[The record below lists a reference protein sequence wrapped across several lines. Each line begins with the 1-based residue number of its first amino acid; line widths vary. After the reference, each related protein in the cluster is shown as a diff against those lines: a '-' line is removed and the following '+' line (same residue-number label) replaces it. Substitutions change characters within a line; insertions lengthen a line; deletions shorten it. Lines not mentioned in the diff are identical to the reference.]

1 MNTLRDHKYEVL
13 LRPAKPIQSIQCTPC
28 IGTEFP
34 EANLVEWL
42 RSPNSDELI
51 SELAIIIAERG
62 VVFFRAQTELTSELQ
77 KELIRRLGQLS
88 GRPKENGLYK
98 HPLTRMLGE
107 ADPEI
112 GGLSN
117 SITRQMYSTGAPKQT
132 SPRVAKWILGTSRV
146 NWTGLSNKLEGFTKT
161 RPALRKLTETLN
173 RSGIWPAWHKR
184 GNAWPEEQDWHSDST
199 FEQNP
204 PDFSS
209 LKLTQPPQ
217 GTKETLWASG
227 YELYD
232 RLPEKAKQLLE
243 CLTVTCSQ
251 PVLRSLANAK
261 NSSVFQGPRGSPN
274 NLGTA
279 MEAVHPMVR
288 THPVTGWKSVFAVGT
303 EYLSDDEDD
312 DESGHMLDEV
322 VVNELAADEG
332 RLVLDKVMSLIKD
345 NHDLQVRFQW
355 RNPSDMGMYFI
366 AQMQSSQLAA
376 IKDNIL
382 ISTLMQQFGTTD
394 AYSTPQ
400 HHTLRDLAIVR
411 MSWALARNRT
421 WTRKACQRLKHWQ
434 KVK

>member
-1 MNTLRDHKYEVL
+1 MNTFRDRKYEVL
-13 LRPAKPIQSIQCTPC
+13 RPEKPFQSIPCTPC

-34 EANLVEWL
+34 EVNLVDWL
-42 RSPNSDELI
+42 KAPNSDELI
-51 SELAIIIAERG
+51 SKLAVTIAERG

-77 KELIRRLGQLS
+77 KELVRRLGQLS

-112 GGLSN
+112 SGLSN
-117 SITRQMYSTGAPKQT
+117 SVTRQMYSTGTPKHP
-132 SPRVAKWILGTSRV
+132 SRRVAKWIPRSSGV
-146 NWTGLSNKLEGFTKT
+146 NWTVLSNKLEGFTNA
-161 RPALRKLTETLN
+161 RPALRKLTEALN
-173 RSGIWPAWHKR
+173 QTGIWPAWHKR
-184 GNAWPEEQDWHSDST
+184 GNTWPEEQNWHSDST

-209 LKLTQPPQ
+209 LKMTQLPKD
-217 GTKETLWASG
+217 TKDTLWASG

-261 NSSVFQGPRGSPN
+261 DSSVFQGPRGSPN

-288 THPVTGWKSVFAVGT
+288 THPVTGWKSVFAAGT
-303 EYLSDDEDD
+303 DHSSDDEED
-312 DESGHMLDEV
+312 DESGLMLDRV

-332 RLVLDKVMSLIKD
+332 KLVLDKVVSLIKD

-355 RNPSDMGMYFI
+355 RSPSDMAIWDNRCVFY
-366 AQMQSSQLAA
+366 ASAPYSEEPRQSSHVLGVGEKPYLDPESMSRAEALVESEIRSNCLLEKYFQNHGLS
-376 IKDNIL
+376 KV
-382 ISTLMQQFGTTD
+382 F
-394 AYSTPQ
+394 AYHEVP
-400 HHTLRDLAIVR
+400 L
-411 MSWALARNRT
+411 
-421 WTRKACQRLKHWQ
+421 
-434 KVK
+434 